1 MQAYQ
6 RTSPHSG
13 STLGSGRSA
22 MHGPRPAPCWRSGR
36 MQPCNTPS
44 RILSASPSSDPLQSP
59 SSTVATVSSPDPAQ
73 AAPRPNRIA
82 QLAKKV
88 AIFVEPSPFSHI
100 SGMKNR
106 FECLIKGLREA
117 GDQVVVVTPDPQP
130 PQEFCGAKVKQP
142 GSPCVKPCCAS
153 CRLQAIV
160 STLAHLCIAC
170 AFPANCSA
178 QVVNVLGF
186 KLPFYS
192 SPTLLLSS
200 GLSIR
205 VLYYLIKLK
214 PEVIH
219 VSSPGAAADYLQHP

>member
-22 MHGPRPAPCWRSGR
+22 MHGPRSAPCWRPGR
-36 MQPCNTPS
+36 MQPCTAPL
-44 RILSASPSSDPLQSP
+44 RIVSASPSSDPLAQST
-59 SSTVATVSSPDPAQ
+59 SSTVATVSSPDPAHG
-73 AAPRPNRIA
+73 ASRPNRIA

-130 PQEFCGAKVKQP
+130 PQEFCGAKV
-142 GSPCVKPCCAS
+142 GSLCMTACSWFTLYK
-153 CRLQAIV
+153 AILRQFKV
-160 STLAHLCIAC
+160 AARYS
-170 AFPANCSA
+170 CSA
-178 QVVNVLGF
+178 PSLNCL
-186 KLPFYS
+186 
-192 SPTLLLSS
+192 
-200 GLSIR
+200 
-205 VLYYLIKLK
+205 
-214 PEVIH
+214 
-219 VSSPGAAADYLQHP
+219 

>member
-22 MHGPRPAPCWRSGR
+22 MHGPRPAPCWRCGR

-59 SSTVATVSSPDPAQ
+59 SSTVATVSSPDPAHG
-73 AAPRPNRIA
+73 APRPNRIA

-142 GSPCVKPCCAS
+142 LRDCLQLVCA
-153 CRLQAIV
+153 
-160 STLAHLCIAC
+160 
-170 AFPANCSA
+170 
-178 QVVNVLGF
+178 
-186 KLPFYS
+186 
-192 SPTLLLSS
+192 
-200 GLSIR
+200 
-205 VLYYLIKLK
+205 
-214 PEVIH
+214 
-219 VSSPGAAADYLQHP
+219 